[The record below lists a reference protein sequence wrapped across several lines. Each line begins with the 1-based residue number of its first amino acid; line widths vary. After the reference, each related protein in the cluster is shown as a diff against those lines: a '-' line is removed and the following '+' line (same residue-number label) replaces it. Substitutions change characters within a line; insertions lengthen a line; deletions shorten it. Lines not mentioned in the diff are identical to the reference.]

1 MQVSVLNTG
10 GGTLAE
16 QIEDFKDLL
25 GLASQK
31 PQTARG
37 SCAQLTAGEIEGVCP
52 AFIGGEIHITE
63 NEPF

>member
-10 GGTLAE
+10 VGTLEE

-31 PQTARG
+31 PQTTRG
-37 SCAQLTAGEIEGVCP
+37 SCAQLTAERLRVFVLLSLEGKV
-52 AFIGGEIHITE
+52 T
-63 NEPF
+63 

>member
-1 MQVSVLNTG
+1 ME
-10 GGTLAE
+10 E

-31 PQTARG
+31 PQTTRG
-37 SCAQLTAGEIEGVCP
+37 SCAQLTAGEIEGVCS

-63 NEPF
+63 DEPF